1 MNPRIEAFE
10 ADLDRLAD
18 AGAFDA
24 EAEQAIN
31 AHFRTSDEPF
41 GLERAREA
49 VVQRLKNAWLD
60 TAWGFF
66 NDHEI
71 QRDDE
76 VGAFED
82 DEEAVAYVERRAAEG
97 SEAHQLVLEKHRAGL
112 AIPDLPASAASA
124 EQLVQRLSA
133 KYPSLLF
140 AVLEKGAVGEDD
152 NEYVPPFV
160 VTWGVDTC
168 NTDPFSGVGD
178 ARFPAHPSDHG
189 IEYDDAIA
197 IRRHNRICMALGE
210 GEEES
215 VDDLLLDEA
224 VEAALDAGCKVIQD
238 ALGVKAGDFAALH
251 WSGRADPVREAFR
264 MYLACERAN
273 ATAERQQAAG

>member
-10 ADLDRLAD
+10 EDLDRLAD

-60 TAWGFF
+60 TGWDVF
-66 NDHEI
+66 DWEI
-71 QRDDE
+71 QADADVFQNDDE
-76 VGAFED
+76 AI
-82 DEEAVAYVERRAAEG
+82 AYVERRAAEG
-97 SEAHQLVLEKHRAGL
+97 SETHQRALEKHRAGR
-112 AIPDLPASAASA
+112 AVTDLPPAAASA
-124 EQLVQRLSA
+124 EQLAQRLSA

-140 AVLEKGAVGEDD
+140 AVLEKSAVGEDD
-152 NEYVPPFV
+152 NEYVPAFV
-160 VTWGVDTC
+160 VAWGADDC

-189 IEYDDAIA
+189 IEFEDAIA
-197 IRRHNRICMALGE
+197 IRRHNRICMAVPE

-215 VDDLLLDEA
+215 VNALLLDKA
-224 VEAALDAGCKVIQD
+224 VEAAINAGCKVIQD
-238 ALGVKAGDFAALH
+238 ALGVKSGDFAGHYYSSVLGCANAI
-251 WSGRADPVREAFR
+251 RDEFTA
-264 MYLACERAN
+264 YLGAERA
-273 ATAERQQAAG
+273 QAAAAKVSP